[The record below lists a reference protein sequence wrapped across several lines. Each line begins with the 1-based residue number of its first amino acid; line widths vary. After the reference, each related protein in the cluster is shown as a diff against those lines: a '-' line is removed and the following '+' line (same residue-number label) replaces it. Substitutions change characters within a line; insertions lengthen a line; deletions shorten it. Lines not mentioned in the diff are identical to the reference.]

1 MSVIHY
7 MYGSKR
13 RYLRYLMFSLGNSPR
28 VSVPCVAR
36 SADSYRF
43 RAHAVKCTYC
53 LHEVRI
59 PLSKSSL
66 IQLTSIGSGK
76 YFCEEGAASAKSK
89 SRIDYYFLER
99 RMSREHSEGR
109 KEDVENRKDIA
120 EAYRDLRRDRYTR
133 ILTALPRSESGGIIS
148 RDANKRSAADACEL
162 MHVTS
167 FSHLLFRAVHARKW
181 LYPRCHR
188 GGK

>member
-1 MSVIHY
+1 MTINVAVRIYHTSSMSVIHY

-28 VSVPCVAR
+28 VSASCVAR

-43 RAHAVKCTYC
+43 RAHTVKCTYC

-109 KEDVENRKDIA
+109 KEGRCRKP
-120 EAYRDLRRDRYTR
+120 E
-133 ILTALPRSESGGIIS
+133 G
-148 RDANKRSAADACEL
+148 
-162 MHVTS
+162 
-167 FSHLLFRAVHARKW
+167 
-181 LYPRCHR
+181 HR
-188 GGK
+188 GGISRFTSGSIHAHSHGSSPE